1 MDGGL
6 LAAMRPGSVL
16 VNHGTGLPAFAAEM
30 TRLAAGHGVD
40 VLDAPVSGGRAGAV
54 ARQLTTI
61 VGGDAA
67 VVQRLRPFFET
78 FSKKVAHMGGPG
90 AGQAGKLINNALLM
104 ANQKNIADL
113 LAIAQQL
120 DIEIPALVDVLRSG
134 TAASVALQALG
145 TAITPATPSTCTRC
159 SWLTW
164 TSSPKRWLRSATA

>member
-1 MDGGL
+1 
-6 LAAMRPGSVL
+6 
-16 VNHGTGLPAFAAEM
+16 
-30 TRLAAGHGVD
+30 
-40 VLDAPVSGGRAGAV
+40 
-54 ARQLTTI
+54 
-61 VGGDAA
+61 
-67 VVQRLRPFFET
+67 RLRPFFET

-120 DIEIPALVDVLRSG
+120 DIEIPALIDVLRSG